1 MKSWQDIVDELVT
14 GKPVTLLEGYAE
26 HSGNPFIEIIGVGGR
41 ILLCNLTTRPR
52 WTFYT
57 VPPAGLTESADLVS
71 LDELPGIL
79 NKLLTLRTTL
89 LKEHERLSFFSYPYP
104 RNVEERL
111 TAIEKALRK
120 MDLHVNS
127 A

>member
-1 MKSWQDIVDELVT
+1 MTSWQDIVDDLVT

-26 HSGNPFIEIIGVGGR
+26 HSRNPFIEIVGAGGR
-41 ILLCNLTTRPR
+41 VLLCNLTTRPH
-52 WTFYT
+52 WCFFT
-57 VPPAGLTESADLVS
+57 VPPAGLSESADLVS

-79 NKLLTLRTTL
+79 NKLLNLRTTL

-111 TAIEKALRK
+111 TAIEKALRN
-120 MDLHVNS
+120 MDQHVNRT
-127 A
+127 